1 MEVTPI
7 REYWNDIL
15 SSGDTIYAGLI
26 YRIPPRLWRP
36 LILVQ
41 KELKSADP
49 RQLYSNPSVF
59 HVPIKGLGYLGDELD
74 RNRHEAVLMKI
85 KEIVSEV
92 DPFEIAIRGLDAF
105 PTSIYAKIE
114 DKGKFKE
121 INERILEELRG
132 DVESS
137 RFDASEFVP
146 HVTLATFNTKDV
158 SKLLEKIRS
167 PEMRDR
173 DFGAAG
179 VFEIEAVQM
188 NLILA
193 LGPEETQDSAL
204 SHIRSFWLGKF
215 TR

>member
-7 REYWNDIL
+7 RDYWNEIL

-36 LILVQ
+36 LVLVQ
-41 KELKSADP
+41 KELKLLDP
-49 RQLYSNPSVF
+49 RQLYSNPSIF
-59 HVPIKGLGYLGDELD
+59 HVPIKGLGYLGDKLD
-74 RNRHEAVLMKI
+74 RNKYESVLLKI

-92 DPFEIAIRGLDAF
+92 DPFEIEIRELGAF
-105 PTSIYAKIE
+105 STSIYAGIN

-158 SKLLEKIRS
+158 SSILEKIRS
-167 PEMRDR
+167 PELRGK
-173 DFGAAG
+173 DFGSAG
-179 VFEIEAVQM
+179 VFEVEAVQM

-193 LGPEETQDSAL
+193 LGPEETQDNSL

-215 TR
+215 SR